1 MPRSAFSRLIPPP
14 QAGRISCAEPIG
26 HDRQSNRCRRQN
38 LESNRAQHP
47 MIFLS
52 SAAAF
57 GFFGFIAILRDRH
70 TTALFNFIW
79 CLVLLFAYCFFPGF
93 PQ

>member
-1 MPRSAFSRLIPPP
+1 
-14 QAGRISCAEPIG
+14 
-26 HDRQSNRCRRQN
+26 
-38 LESNRAQHP
+38 

-57 GFFGFIAILRDRH
+57 GFFGFISILRDRH
-70 TTALFNFIW
+70 TTAMFNFVW
-79 CLVLLFAYCFFPGF
+79 CLVLLFSYLFFPRF

>member
-1 MPRSAFSRLIPPP
+1 
-14 QAGRISCAEPIG
+14 
-26 HDRQSNRCRRQN
+26 
-38 LESNRAQHP
+38 